1 MVVFVTVNSRS
12 DYYIW
17 GRCLLELK
25 VLWQNDGCVHLAD
38 EL

>member
-1 MVVFVTVNSRS
+1 MVFFVTVNSRN
-12 DYYIW
+12 DYYMW
-17 GRCLLELK
+17 GLLELK

>member
-12 DYYIW
+12 AHYTW
-17 GRCLLELK
+17 GLCLLELK

>member
-12 DYYIW
+12 DYYMW
-17 GRCLLELK
+17 GPCLLELK
-25 VLWQNDGCVHLAD
+25 VLWQNDACVLLAG